1 MPTQESSPH
10 PTPRVSPQLAPPEAG
25 IPEHR
30 PLFVVGVDGS
40 PSSAKALRHAVTL
53 GQFQNARIRAVTVW
67 SYPNSYTP
75 LPTTWS
81 PEDDAQE
88 ILAEVTASV
97 FGASVPEWFEQK
109 TTEGAPARVL
119 IDESANADMV
129 IVGSRGHGGFAGLL
143 LGSVSSQCAE
153 HAGCPV
159 LVVHGTDAV

>member
-1 MPTQESSPH
+1 MPTQEP
-10 PTPRVSPQLAPPEAG
+10 SPQLSPPEVGEPA
-25 IPEHR
+25 HR

-40 PSSAKALRHAVTL
+40 PSSVKALRHAVTL
-53 GQFQNARIRAVTVW
+53 GQFQNALVRAVTVW

-81 PEDDAQE
+81 PEDDARE

-97 FGASVPEWFEQK
+97 FGDSVPEWFEQK
-109 TTEGAPARVL
+109 THEGTPARVL
-119 IDESANADMV
+119 IDESANADMIV
-129 IVGSRGHGGFAGLL
+129 VGSRGHGGFAGLL

-159 LVVHGTDAV
+159 LVVHGTDTV